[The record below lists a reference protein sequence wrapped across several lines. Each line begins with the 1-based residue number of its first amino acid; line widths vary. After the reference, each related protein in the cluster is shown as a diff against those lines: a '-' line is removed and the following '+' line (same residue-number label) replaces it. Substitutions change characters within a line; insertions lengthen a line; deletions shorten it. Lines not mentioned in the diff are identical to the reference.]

1 MENTQVG
8 QTSSN
13 GTVQISTEMAQKEKI
28 ATAVADSRAF
38 QQKSMDSITGVVM
51 SGIQVI
57 MVIVVIGLG
66 IRLFCDFLSRKK

>member
-13 GTVQISTEMAQKEKI
+13 GTVQSSTDKVQKDKI

-57 MVIVVIGLG
+57 IVIVVIGLG
-66 IRLFCDFLSRKK
+66 IRLIGDFLSRKK